1 MSKEEYMASIMA
13 NPSIRNVWYNAGKSD
28 EEITEDY
35 LLSCLMDEAEIEK
48 YHQLD
53 RFDEMVANEEYA

>member
-1 MSKEEYMASIMA
+1 MKKEEYMAIIKA
-13 NPSIRNVWYNAGKSD
+13 NPSIRSVWYNVGKTDD
-28 EEITEDY
+28 EIADDY
-35 LLSCLMDEAEIEK
+35 VLSCIMDEAEIEH